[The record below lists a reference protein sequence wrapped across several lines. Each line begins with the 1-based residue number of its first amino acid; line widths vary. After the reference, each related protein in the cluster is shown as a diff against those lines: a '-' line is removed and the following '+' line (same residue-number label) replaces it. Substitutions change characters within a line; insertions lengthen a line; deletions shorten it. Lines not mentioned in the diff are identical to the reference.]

1 MISLAGSSAS
11 RLRSFECP
19 AVSGDGLAQRG
30 EPLVVFKLVASQ
42 DVGEAFW
49 PAGSLPRWARFGF
62 RPSNAS
68 GREEGV
74 HVRHRGVVLVAF
86 VVERR
91 FPDLAELFASVG
103 SASRGSGL
111 LK

>member
-42 DVGEAFW
+42 DVGEAF
-49 PAGSLPRWARFGF
+49 
-62 RPSNAS
+62 
-68 GREEGV
+68 
-74 HVRHRGVVLVAF
+74 
-86 VVERR
+86 
-91 FPDLAELFASVG
+91 
-103 SASRGSGL
+103 
-111 LK
+111 